1 MSDPELEQLVRQAL
15 ESELADEPA
24 APSPRCAECLSMGR
38 LDVLARTQLTPT
50 HAERRHLAACGL
62 CRRRYAALADATESR
77 TDGRGQRLV
86 LAVGALG
93 LLGAAAS
100 IALLIASH
108 AAVGPQ
114 AVPVAPV
121 ARPEAPLVRTEP
133 PLAAQPILTLL
144 PVSYNVHSAA
154 PAIRPDESFAAKCDD
169 GCVVLAVFRG
179 CSEACVCG
187 DWQVHR
193 WDEQGR
199 TLAELDPDEAVEIAL
214 DVTGNPAIG
223 QLLVLASPCPGVGG
237 SPPTGDIRALLEC
250 LNSVQSQECRDD
262 GLAAYASAV
271 RSCLPTAV
279 TLVEQTFYGTPGEA
293 SGHP

>member
-1 MSDPELEQLVRQAL
+1 
-15 ESELADEPA
+15 
-24 APSPRCAECLSMGR
+24 MGR
-38 LDVLARTQLTPT
+38 LDVLARTHLTPT
-50 HAERRHLAACGL
+50 PAERRHLAACGL
-62 CRRRYAALADATESR
+62 CRRRYAALANALETSA
-77 TDGRGQRLV
+77 GVRGQRLV

-100 IALLIASH
+100 IALLIAAR

-114 AVPVAPV
+114 AVPVAP
-121 ARPEAPLVRTEP
+121 APRSEALVQAEP
-133 PLAAQPILTLL
+133 PLSAQPVLTLL
-144 PVSYNVHSAA
+144 PISYEVRPAGAA
-154 PAIRPDESFAAKCDD
+154 TRPDENFVAKCDD

-179 CSEACVCG
+179 CSEACICE

-193 WDEQGR
+193 WDEHGR

-223 QLLVLASPCPGVGG
+223 QLLVLASPCPAAGG
-237 SPPTGDIRALLEC
+237 SPPTGDMRALLEC
-250 LNSVQSQECRDD
+250 LNSVQPQECRDD

-279 TLVEQTFYGTPGEA
+279 TLVEQTFYGIPAESG
-293 SGHP
+293 GHP

>member
-1 MSDPELEQLVRQAL
+1 MSDRELEQLVRRAL

-38 LDVLARTQLTPT
+38 LDVLARAHLSPTP
-50 HAERRHLAACGL
+50 AERRHLAVCGL
-62 CRRRYAALADATESR
+62 CRRRYAALANAAETSA
-77 TDGRGQRLV
+77 GARGQRLV

-93 LLGAAAS
+93 LLGTAAS
-100 IALLIASH
+100 IALLIASR
-108 AAVGPQ
+108 ATLGPQ
-114 AVPVAPV
+114 AVPVAP
-121 ARPEAPLVRTEP
+121 APRPEALVQTEP
-133 PLAAQPILTLL
+133 QLSAQPVLTLL
-144 PVSYNVHSAA
+144 PVSYDVQ
-154 PAIRPDESFAAKCDD
+154 PADPATRPDENFVAKCDD

-179 CSEACVCG
+179 CSELCICD

-193 WDEQGR
+193 WDERGR

-223 QLLVLASPCPGVGG
+223 QLLVLASPCPAAGT
-237 SPPTGDIRALLEC
+237 SPPSADMRALLEC
-250 LNSVQSQECRDD
+250 LNSVQPQECRDD

-279 TLVEQTFYGTPGEA
+279 TLVEQTIYGGSAGVGARP
-293 SGHP
+293 